1 MIKFLASKVYI
12 MSNISLVPA
21 FFFFFFFFQLFNFN
35 WSVRVVLVL
44 NSLHLRSDAES
55 ISLSKFDERQVDI
68 NGISS
73 HV

>member
-21 FFFFFFFFQLFNFN
+21 FFFFFQLFNFD

-55 ISLSKFDERQVDI
+55 ISLSKFDERQDK
-68 NGISS
+68 
-73 HV
+73 

>member
-21 FFFFFFFFQLFNFN
+21 FFFFFFFLLFNFD

-55 ISLSKFDERQVDI
+55 ISLSKFDERQDK
-68 NGISS
+68 
-73 HV
+73 

>member
-21 FFFFFFFFQLFNFN
+21 FFFQLFNFD

-55 ISLSKFDERQVDI
+55 ISLSKFDERQDK
-68 NGISS
+68 
-73 HV
+73 

>member
-21 FFFFFFFFQLFNFN
+21 FFFFFQLFNFD
-35 WSVRVVLVL
+35 WSVRVVLVHVL

-55 ISLSKFDERQVDI
+55 ISLSKFDERQDK
-68 NGISS
+68 
-73 HV
+73 

>member
-1 MIKFLASKVYI
+1 MSKFLASKVYI

-21 FFFFFFFFQLFNFN
+21 FFFFFFFFFQLFNFD

-55 ISLSKFDERQVDI
+55 ISLSKFDERQDKSI
-68 NGISS
+68 
-73 HV
+73 

>member
-21 FFFFFFFFQLFNFN
+21 FCLFFFQLFNFD
-35 WSVRVVLVL
+35 WSVRVVLVHVL

-55 ISLSKFDERQVDI
+55 TNLSKFDERQDK
-68 NGISS
+68 
-73 HV
+73 